1 MDKIKKR
8 FSRVFYRIL
17 PLLESFP
24 EMKARISWMGRQREE
39 KGDGG
44 GDKQKE
50 GEAEGETDE

>member
-1 MDKIKKR
+1 MDKKR

-24 EMKARISWMGRQREE
+24 EMKARMSWMGRQREE